1 MSDSLK
7 YLIFTDLD
15 ATLLDHDTYSWE
27 SAVPALDA
35 LRKHECP
42 VILNSSKTLREM
54 VSLAAELE
62 THAPLVCENGALV
75 AIPDGSPL
83 LPSTPAD
90 DLMLGY
96 HIFYLGKSRAET
108 LTVINTLREANL
120 SYEYLGYQDWTV
132 DQVATHTGL
141 PLHKAEE
148 SKDRLGTEPI
158 HWYGTDEDL
167 KSFQEELKKHDLTAV
182 LGGRFIHVAGKFNKA
197 TGVRWL
203 LARYEETF
211 PEIAWK
217 TVALGDS
224 PNDTMMLNAAQIAIA
239 IPNHTR
245 LEPTAPRVI
254 HATVPGPTGWNREML
269 SLINE
274 L

>member
-15 ATLLDHDTYSWE
+15 ATLLDHDTYSWDP
-27 SAVPALDA
+27 AVPALSA
-35 LRKHECP
+35 LKVRACP

-54 VSLAAELE
+54 VSLAAEIQTE
-62 THAPLVCENGALV
+62 APLVCENGALV
-75 AIPDGSPL
+75 AIPKDSPL
-83 LPSTPAD
+83 LPSSPAD
-90 DLMLGY
+90 DLMHGY

-108 LTVINTLREANL
+108 LSVINSLRSENP

-132 DQVATHTGL
+132 EQVAAHTGL
-141 PLHKAEE
+141 PLHKAEQ

-158 HWYGTDEDL
+158 HWHGTEDDL
-167 KSFQEELKKHDLTAV
+167 KAFQEELSAHDLTAV
-182 LGGRFIHVAGKFNKA
+182 LGGRFIHVAGRFNKA
-197 TGVRWL
+197 TGVKWL
-203 LARYEETF
+203 LSRYQETF
-211 PEIAWK
+211 PKITWK

-224 PNDTMMLNAAQIAIA
+224 PNDTMMLNAAEIAIT

-245 LEPTAPRVI
+245 LDPTAPQVI
-254 HATVPGPTGWNREML
+254 HATEHGPTGWNTEIL
-269 SLINE
+269 SLINA